1 MSGKV
6 YLVGAGPGDPG
17 LLTQKGAAC
26 LKKAEVVVYDFLANP
41 ELLALAPASA
51 ERIYVGKK
59 GGDHTMSQEDIC
71 ELLCDLAAA
80 GKIVTRLKG
89 GDPYVFG
96 RGGEEASAL
105 RQRGLTFEVVPGVTS
120 AIAAPS
126 YAGIPVTDRRA
137 TTEVAFITGHED
149 PTKPNSTINWAS
161 LAGIGTLVFL
171 MGVKNLPNI
180 CEQLIKHGKSPDTPA
195 AAVRWGTT
203 PKQWTITGTLADL
216 PDKVQKAGLKA
227 PAITVVGK
235 VVSLRDELQWFEELP
250 LFGRRVVVT
259 RTREQASQLS
269 AGLRELGA
277 EVLEIPTIA
286 LQPPS
291 DPQPLASA
299 CENIESYDWL
309 VFTSPNGVK
318 AFFAALEA
326 AGKDCRALHRAKIAT
341 IGPATGKAVAKR
353 GLKPDVVARTFVA
366 EGLLESLAG
375 YDLSGATVLLPRAA
389 QAREVLP
396 ETLASRGA
404 RVEVVTAYETIA
416 PTGSAKALKEAMAS
430 GFDAVTFTSSSTV
443 TNFLALLDRDD
454 QEELIRRSKAKEVT
468 VASIGP
474 ITSQTARDKGLEVQV
489 EPGAYTIGDLV
500 HALSSHFAASSE
512 S

>member
-59 GGDHTMSQEDIC
+59 GGDHTMGQDGINQ
-71 ELLCDLAAA
+71 LLCDLAAS

-105 RQRGLTFEVVPGVTS
+105 HQRGLAFEVVPGVTS

-149 PTKPNSTINWAS
+149 PTKPGSTINWTS

-171 MGVKNLPNI
+171 MGVKNLPHI
-180 CEQLIKHGKSPDTPA
+180 CKQLMAQGKPADTPA

-203 PKQWTITGTLADL
+203 PRQRTISGTLADL
-216 PDKVQKAGLKA
+216 PDRVRKAGLKA
-227 PAITVVGK
+227 PAITIVGNVVG
-235 VVSLRDELQWFEELP
+235 LRDELLWFERLP
-250 LFGRRVVVT
+250 LFGKRVVVT

-269 AGLRELGA
+269 AQLRELGA

-286 LQPPS
+286 VQPPA
-291 DPQPLASA
+291 DPQPLATA
-299 CENIESYDWL
+299 CGKIETYDWL
-309 VFTSPNGVK
+309 IFTSPNGVQ
-318 AFFAALEA
+318 AFFAALEGG
-326 AGKDCRALHRAKIAT
+326 GKDCRSLHRAKVAA
-341 IGPATGKAVAKR
+341 IGPATGKAVAQR
-353 GLKPDVVARTFVA
+353 GVKPDVVARTFVA
-366 EGLLESLAG
+366 EGLLEALAAH
-375 YDLSGATVLLPRAA
+375 DLNGAKVLLPRAA

-404 RVEVVTAYETIA
+404 QVEVVPAYETVA
-416 PTGSAKALKEAMAS
+416 PAGSAEELSQAMAD

-443 TNFLALLDRDD
+443 TNFLALLD
-454 QEELIRRSKAKEVT
+454 QAGKQELIRRSQAGDIT
-468 VASIGP
+468 LASIGP
-474 ITSQTARDKGLEVQV
+474 ITSQTARDEGLDVQV
-489 EPGAYTIGDLV
+489 EPEAYTIQDLV
-500 HALSSHFAASSE
+500 EALAGHFFQSLKS
-512 S
+512 

>member
-1 MSGKV
+1 MSGIV

-17 LLTQKGAAC
+17 LLTQKGADC
-26 LKKAEVVVYDFLANP
+26 LKKAEVVVYDYLANP

-59 GGDHTMSQEDIC
+59 GGDHTKTQEQING
-71 ELLCDLAAA
+71 LLCDLAAS

-105 RQRGLTFEVVPGVTS
+105 HERGLAFEVVPGVTS

-149 PTKPNSTINWAS
+149 PTKPGSTINWAS

-171 MGVKNLPNI
+171 MGVKNLPHI
-180 CEQLIKHGKSPDTPA
+180 CDQLMAHGKPADTPA

-203 PKQWTITGTLADL
+203 PRQWTISGTLADL
-216 PDKVQKAGLKA
+216 PDKVKKAGLKA

-235 VVSLRDELQWFEELP
+235 VVSLRDELRWFEDLP
-250 LFGRRVVVT
+250 LFGKRIVVT

-269 AGLRELGA
+269 AQLRELGA

-286 LQPPS
+286 VQPPA
-291 DPQPLASA
+291 DPEPLAKA
-299 CENIESYDWL
+299 CANIEAYDWL
-309 VFTSPNGVK
+309 VFTSPNGVS
-318 AFFAALEA
+318 AFFAALDE
-326 AGKDCRALHRAKIAT
+326 AGKDCRSLFKAKVAA

-353 GLKPDVVARTFVA
+353 GVKPDVVARTFVA
-366 EGLLESLAG
+366 EGLLEALAD
-375 YDLSGATVLLPRAA
+375 YDLEGAKVLLPRAA

-404 RVEVVTAYETIA
+404 QVEVAPAYETVA
-416 PTGSAKALKEAMAS
+416 PEGSADALKQAMAD
-430 GFDAVTFTSSSTV
+430 GFDAATFTSSSTV
-443 TNFLALLDRDD
+443 TNFLALLEQADRD
-454 QEELIRRSKAKEVT
+454 ELIRRSQAGET
-468 VASIGP
+468 ALASIGP
-474 ITSQTARDKGLEVQV
+474 ITSQTARDAGLEVKV
-489 EPGAYTIGDLV
+489 EPGAYTIDDLV
-500 HALSSHFAASSE
+500 KALASHFAQFPQA
-512 S
+512 

>member
-17 LLTQKGAAC
+17 LLTQKGAVC
-26 LKKAEVVVYDFLANP
+26 LNKAEVVVYDFLANP
-41 ELLALAPASA
+41 DLLALAPATA

-59 GGDHTMSQEDIC
+59 GGAHTMSQEDIC
-71 ELLCDLAAA
+71 KLLCDLAAS

-105 RQRGLTFEVVPGVTS
+105 RERGLAFEVVPGVTS

-161 LAGIGTLVFL
+161 LAGIGTLIFL

-180 CEQLIKHGKSPDTPA
+180 CDQLIKHGKPPDTPA

-216 PDKVQKAGLKA
+216 PDKVKQAGLKA

-250 LFGRRVVVT
+250 LFGKRIVVT

-269 AGLRELGA
+269 AGLKELGA

-286 LQPPS
+286 VQPPAN
-291 DPQPLASA
+291 PKPLANA
-299 CENIESYDWL
+299 CESIEAYDWL
-309 VFTSPNGVK
+309 VFTSPNGVN
-318 AFFAALEA
+318 AFFAALDA
-326 AGKDCRALHRAKIAT
+326 AGKDCRALHKAKVAT
-341 IGPATGKAVAKR
+341 IGPATGKAVTKR
-353 GLKPDVVARTFVA
+353 GVKPDVVARTFVA
-366 EGLLESLAG
+366 EGLLEALSA
-375 YDLSGATVLLPRAA
+375 YDLDGAKVLLPRAA
-389 QAREVLP
+389 QAREILP

-404 RVEVVTAYETIA
+404 KVEVVPAYETVA
-416 PTGSAKALKEAMAS
+416 PEGSAEALKQAMAD

-443 TNFLALLDRDD
+443 TNFLALLNKKDRK
-454 QEELIRRSKAKEVT
+454 ELIRRSQSTEVT
-468 VASIGP
+468 IASIGP
-474 ITSQTARDKGLEVQV
+474 ITSQTARDDGLDIHV
-489 EPGAYTIGDLV
+489 EPGAYTIDDLMQ
-500 HALSSHFAASSE
+500 ALSSHFTKSSD